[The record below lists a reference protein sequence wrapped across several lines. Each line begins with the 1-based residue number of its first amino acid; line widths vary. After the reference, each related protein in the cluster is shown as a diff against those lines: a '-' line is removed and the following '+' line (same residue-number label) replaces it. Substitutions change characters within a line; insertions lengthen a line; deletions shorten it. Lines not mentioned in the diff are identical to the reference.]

1 MNDRFDQLLQV
12 LEEAEA
18 TSGLEPPYST
28 EGQAGMNACING
40 RRVEVLSRTISVLKK
55 LLRERRQFYPDT
67 TEGVGCTSDQDR
79 GDKATV
85 DCGMGLAPSE
95 PNVGHALTTGG
106 DVVNTAGQTATGS
119 TQAPN
124 TKHVAVPVH
133 RHGSLSM
140 PPGFLGMPHG
150 TMSAAGVPNGL
161 SGQPIF
167 IALPMYMPPG
177 QGVPSVDGQGQTAV
191 PAPATDN
198 VPGPK
203 TGENVSDNVEV
214 GKRWTILPPGVGFQS
229 MVPLQMPQFVTQV
242 LATDDGDE
250 KPTHAVCA

>member
-18 TSGLEPPYST
+18 TSGLEPPILT
-28 EGQAGMNACING
+28 EGQAAMNACING

-55 LLRERRQFYPDT
+55 LLRERRQFSPDAKD
-67 TEGVGCTSDQDR
+67 VGCTSNQGH
-79 GDKATV
+79 GDKTMV
-85 DCGMGLAPSE
+85 DCG
-95 PNVGHALTTGG
+95 HASTTGG
-106 DVVNTAGQTATGS
+106 DVVNTEAATGS
-119 TQAPN
+119 TQPPS
-124 TKHVAVPVH
+124 TQHVAVPVH
-133 RHGSLSM
+133 GHASLSV

-161 SGQPIF
+161 SGQTIF

-177 QGVPSVDGQGQTAV
+177 QGVPSVDGQAQTAV
-191 PAPATDN
+191 PAPATIN
-198 VPGPK
+198 ASGPRA
-203 TGENVSDNVEV
+203 GENVGDNVE
-214 GKRWTILPPGVGFQS
+214 GAKKCAILPPSVGFQS

-250 KPTHAVCA
+250 KTTHAVCA